1 MMLDN
6 LKTLIFRLLSGA
18 GAEDGQ
24 ALTEYALVIALIA
37 LIAVLALT
45 MLGSGV
51 TNALTTVARPI

>member
-1 MMLDN
+1 MLDD
-6 LKTLIFRLLSGA
+6 LKTLISRLLSRA
-18 GAEDGQ
+18 AAEDGQ

-37 LIAVLALT
+37 LITVLALT